1 MEDENILFM
10 AVAHDGTKYNVRA
23 SNIFEAVDEIRQSV
37 EAHDIDPKEIFMVID
52 IPG

>member
-1 MEDENILFM
+1 MGDQNILFM

-37 EAHDIDPKEIFMVID
+37 EAGDIDPKDIFMVID

>member
-1 MEDENILFM
+1 MDDRNILFM

-37 EAHDIDPKEIFMVID
+37 EVKDCDPKDIFMVID